1 MEKSITG
8 STFWHFS
15 PLFPISPHF
24 HLASPLFLFHPHATE
39 SEGEMFGQMR
49 VKKEEE
55 SFGSGSEVHLCSSLS
70 QQQGLMD

>member
-1 MEKSITG
+1 MGKTITG

-49 VKKEEE
+49 VKKKRKVSVLEARFT
-55 SFGSGSEVHLCSSLS
+55 SVPLSPSSK
-70 QQQGLMD
+70 G